1 MFDGNGRY
9 DLAILC
15 GGAGQ
20 RMGGQDKGLLGLHP
34 LERQVT
40 FVEMLA
46 DRLRCPGL
54 PDTSVII
61 SANRNLDI
69 YARMPG
75 IVVSDLRPERV
86 GPLGGIESILALA
99 SGNWPLVIVPC
110 DMPLLPALLPR
121 KLVSS
126 LCSPDTIAVL
136 HDGTQRQPL
145 CLALNPEH
153 WRADLHD
160 WLDSGGRSVHRWLEH
175 KPVVEVRLPGVD
187 AVQFANINHPHDYAA
202 VRGQPRHSDR
212 FGILTG

>member
-75 IVVSDLRPERV
+75 IVVSDLRAERV
-86 GPLGGIESILALA
+86 GPLGGIESILAAA

-145 CLALNPEH
+145 CLALNPGH
-153 WRADLHD
+153 WRADLRD
-160 WLDSGGRSVHRWLEH
+160 WLDSGGRSVLRWLEH
-175 KPVVEVRLPGVD
+175 KPVVEVRLQGVD

-202 VRGQPRHSDR
+202 VRGQPQHSDR
-212 FGILTG
+212 CEILTG